1 LEDPKGRKEKMAQR
15 KQLTWTELRV
25 GLFVLVGLS
34 VLAAGIFYVT
44 GAGTLGPKYRL
55 VTYLPE
61 VSGLAN
67 GAPVRLDGFEIGNVE
82 SIKLAPRVPGK
93 PREKNKNIEVVMR
106 VGKRYESDILT
117 DSAASLV
124 TEGLLGNRYV
134 NISLGVTG
142 VPLKDG
148 QEVPGSEEKAMKE
161 VVERSADVLAN
172 LQVLSENIQDLITG
186 VKQGKGS
193 LGKLL
198 TDDQAYNHLNS
209 ILAKGDVMLTNVQAG
224 QGTLGKLVASD
235 EMYNKVDKGL
245 DSVNLI
251 LTDVRSQKGTIG
263 KLIYDPSLYDEAKQA
278 MTNGNAMIGDVRA
291 GKGTLGKLATD
302 DALYN
307 KLKET
312 SDNIASASAKLND
325 NTTTVGKLFS
335 DPKLYDGLTGLT
347 GDLRLLVGEF
357 RQNPKKFLR
366 IKIAAF

>member
-1 LEDPKGRKEKMAQR
+1 MAQR

-44 GAGTLGPKYRL
+44 GAGTIGPKYRL
-55 VTYLPE
+55 ITYLPE

-67 GAPVRLDGFEIGNVE
+67 GAPVRLDGVEVGNVE
-82 SIKLAPRVPGK
+82 SIRLAPRVAGK
-93 PREKNKNIEVVMR
+93 IRERNRNIEVVMR
-106 VGKRYESDILT
+106 VGKHYENDILT

-134 NISLGVTG
+134 NISLGITG

-161 VVERSADVLAN
+161 VVERSADMLGN
-172 LQVLSENIQDLITG
+172 LQALSENVQELINV
-186 VKQGKGS
+186 VKEGKGS

-198 TDDQAYNHLNS
+198 TDDQAYNHLSNLLS
-209 ILAKGDVMLTNVQAG
+209 RGDAMLANIQAG
-224 QGTLGKLVASD
+224 QGSLGKLVASD

-245 DSVNLI
+245 DNVNVI

-263 KLIYDPSLYDEAKQA
+263 KLLYDPSLYDEAKQA
-278 MTNGNAMIGDVRA
+278 ITNSNAIITDVRA

-302 DALYN
+302 DTLYT

-312 SDNIASASAKLND
+312 SDNLASATAKLND

-335 DPKLYDGLTGLT
+335 DPKLYDSLTGLT

>member
-1 LEDPKGRKEKMAQR
+1 MAQR

-67 GAPVRLDGFEIGNVE
+67 GAPVRLDGVEVGNVE
-82 SIKLAPRVPGK
+82 SIKLAARTPGQPRP
-93 PREKNKNIEVVMR
+93 KNKNIEIVMR
-106 VGKRYESDILT
+106 VSKHYETDILT

-134 NISLGVTG
+134 NITLGVTG

-148 QEVPGSEEKAMKE
+148 QEVPGNEEKAMAQ

-172 LQVLSENIQDLITG
+172 LQALSEDVQDLLKD
-186 VKQGKGS
+186 VRQGKGS

-198 TDDQAYNHLNS
+198 TDDQAYNHLNA
-209 ILAKGDVMLTNVQAG
+209 ILSKGETLVSNVQAG

-235 EMYNKVDKGL
+235 EMYAKVDKGL
-245 DSVNLI
+245 DNVNVI

-263 KLIYDPSLYDEAKQA
+263 KLLYDPSLYDEAKQ
-278 MTNGNAMIGDVRA
+278 TISNGNGMIGDIRA

-302 DALYN
+302 DTLYT

-312 SDNIASASAKLND
+312 SENVSNATAKLND
-325 NTTTVGKLFS
+325 NTTTMGKLFS
-335 DPKLYDGLTGLT
+335 DPKLYDSLSGLT

-357 RQNPKKFLR
+357 RQNPKKFLH
-366 IKIAAF
+366 IKVSVF

>member
-1 LEDPKGRKEKMAQR
+1 MAQR

-44 GAGTLGPKYRL
+44 GAGTIGPKYRL
-55 VTYLPE
+55 ITYLPE
-61 VSGLAN
+61 VSGLAD
-67 GAPVRLDGFEIGNVE
+67 GAPVRLDGVEVGNVE
-82 SIKLAPRVPGK
+82 SIKLAARIPGK
-93 PREKNKNIEVVMR
+93 PREKNKNIEIVMR
-106 VGKRYESDILT
+106 VGKHYENDILT
-117 DSAASLV
+117 DSTASLV

-134 NISLGVTG
+134 NISLGITG

-172 LQVLSENIQDLITG
+172 LKALSENIQELING

-245 DSVNLI
+245 DSVNVI
-251 LTDVRSQKGTIG
+251 LTDVRSEKGTIG
-263 KLIYDPSLYDEAKQA
+263 KLLYDPSLYEEAKQA
-278 MTNGNAMIGDVRA
+278 VSSGNAVIGDVRA
-291 GKGTLGKLATD
+291 GKGTLGKLVTD
-302 DALYN
+302 DALYT

-312 SDNIASASAKLND
+312 SDNLASASAKLND

-335 DPKLYDGLTGLT
+335 DPKLYDGLSGLT
-347 GDLRLLVGEF
+347 GDLRLLIGEF

>member
-1 LEDPKGRKEKMAQR
+1 MAQR

-44 GAGTLGPKYRL
+44 GAGTIGPKYRL

-67 GAPVRLDGFEIGNVE
+67 GAPVRLDGVEIGNVE
-82 SIKLAPRVPGK
+82 TIRIAPRVPGK
-93 PREKNKNIEVVMR
+93 PTDKDRNIEVVMR
-106 VGKRYESDILT
+106 VGERYQNYILT

-134 NISLGVTG
+134 NISRGITG
-142 VPLKDG
+142 VPLKDM

-161 VVERSADVLAN
+161 VVERSADLLGN
-172 LQVLSENIQDLITG
+172 LQALSENVQELING

-198 TDDQAYNHLNS
+198 TDDQAYNHLNG
-209 ILAKGDVMLTNVQAG
+209 ILAKGDSLLANVQAG

-245 DSVNLI
+245 DNVNVI

-263 KLIYDPSLYDEAKQA
+263 KLLYDPSLYDEAKQA
-278 MTNGNAMIGDVRA
+278 LSNGNGMLNDVRA
-291 GKGTLGKLATD
+291 GKGSLGKFVTD
-302 DALYN
+302 DTLYN

-312 SDNIASASAKLND
+312 SDNVATASAKLND

-335 DPKLYDGLTGLT
+335 DPKLYDSITGLT
-347 GDLRLLVGEF
+347 GDLRLLIGDF

-366 IKIAAF
+366 IKLSVF